1 MAEWHR
7 PRWWGLAGATTIAE
21 RVAGVT
27 VSTVE
32 PLTEPAVAAIV
43 AWPATTPFASPPAV
57 VVAIDGKEELQLT
70 DVVRS

>member
-1 MAEWHR
+1 MV
-7 PRWWGLAGATTIAE
+7 GLAGATTIAE

-43 AWPATTPFASPPAV
+43 ALASHHAV
-57 VVAIDGKEELQLT
+57 RQSSRCGGAIDGKEELQLT